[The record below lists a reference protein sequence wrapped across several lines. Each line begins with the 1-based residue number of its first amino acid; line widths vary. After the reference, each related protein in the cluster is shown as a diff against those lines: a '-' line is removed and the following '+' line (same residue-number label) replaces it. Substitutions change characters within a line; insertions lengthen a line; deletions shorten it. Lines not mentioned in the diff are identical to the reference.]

1 MKVIL
6 KTTDPVLLSYAR
18 HLLKEAGIE
27 HFVFDENMAFTEGNI
42 GAFPRRLMV
51 RAEDEAR
58 ARTALADLAEHL
70 LPESG
75 A

>member
-1 MKVIL
+1 MKAIL

-18 HLLKEAGIE
+18 HLLEEAGVP

-58 ARTALADLAEHL
+58 ARLALAELAGHL
-70 LPESG
+70 HPPE
-75 A
+75 

>member
-1 MKVIL
+1 MRVIL

-18 HLLKEAGIE
+18 HLLEEAGVP

-51 RAEDEAR
+51 RKEDEPRAR
-58 ARTALADLAEHL
+58 AALAELEDHL
-70 LPESG
+70 QPPG
-75 A
+75 

>member
-1 MKVIL
+1 MKAIL

-18 HLLKEAGIE
+18 HLLEEAGVP

-51 RAEDEAR
+51 REEDESR
-58 ARTALADLAEHL
+58 ARLALAELAGHL
-70 LPESG
+70 HAPE
-75 A
+75 